1 LFFEIVGRI
10 ERIET
15 IAVDRAIRHIAK
27 LRRRYGAGNWRK
39 LKGVAT
45 IRLAD
50 GTFRC
55 AELHWYQAHGI
66 GKRKIKV
73 KRFLDQR

>member
-1 LFFEIVGRI
+1 LFFEVVGRI
-10 ERIET
+10 ETIET
-15 IAVDRAIRHIAK
+15 IAVDRAIRDIASLK
-27 LRRRYGAGNWRK
+27 RRYGTGNWRK

-50 GTFRC
+50 GTFRK

-66 GKRKIKV
+66 GKRKLKV